1 MRVTVLAMK
10 GMILDEEARE
20 VRLPGEDGEISVLD
34 FHQPF
39 LYRLRKGYI
48 LVTLIRKETGGERR
62 VSIKDGVARMSGNEL
77 TVVVAAQ

>member
-1 MRVTVLAMK
+1 MRVVVLAMVGK
-10 GMILDEEARE
+10 LLEEDAGE

-48 LVTLIRKETGGERR
+48 IVSSFTKAGGAEKR
-62 VSIKDGVARMSGNEL
+62 VPIKDGVARMSGNVL
-77 TVVVAAQ
+77 TVLAAQ